1 MSFRENLRD
10 ELNYQDIR
18 IKELSEKT
26 QISIG
31 TINHYLAEKS
41 TEPTAENAVKI
52 AKALNVSVE
61 YLVTGKNPATCKDS
75 LQLTEV
81 EVHNYKKLHE
91 LIESCVNLSQKQ
103 IQLLKQIAENFEK
116 NVEK

>member
-10 ELNYQDIR
+10 ELNYQDVR

-26 QISIG
+26 EISIG

-52 AKALNVSVE
+52 AQALNVTVE
-61 YLVTGKNPATCKDS
+61 YLVTGKTSSQVQIKEPDLNIALCKKYYSLIQKIDALES
-75 LQLTEV
+75 ASVSILEKLILQL
-81 EVHNYKKLHE
+81 K
-91 LIESCVNLSQKQ
+91 
-103 IQLLKQIAENFEK
+103 
-116 NVEK
+116 

>member
-10 ELNYQDIR
+10 ELNYKDVR

-26 QISIG
+26 KISIG

-52 AKALNVSVE
+52 ARALGVTVE
-61 YLVTGKNPATCKDS
+61 YLVTGKNPSPKES
-75 LQLTEV
+75 KPQLTDE
-81 EVHNYKKLHE
+81 EIRLYRKFHD
-91 LIESCVNLSQKQ
+91 LIESCKNLSPKN
-103 IQLLKQIAENFEK
+103 IQLLKQVAESFEK
-116 NVEK
+116 E

>member
-10 ELNYQDIR
+10 ELNYQDVR

-26 QISIG
+26 EISVG

-52 AKALNVSVE
+52 AQALNVTVE
-61 YLVTGKNPATCKDS
+61 YLVTGKNPSPQNSAPKLTDEEIRIYKQNAS
-75 LQLTEV
+75 LIKKIDQLSPAS
-81 EVHNYKKLHE
+81 KKA
-91 LIESCVNLSQKQ
+91 IENLMVQMK
-103 IQLLKQIAENFEK
+103 
-116 NVEK
+116 

>member
-10 ELNYQDIR
+10 ELNYQDVR

-26 QISIG
+26 EISVG

-52 AKALNVSVE
+52 AQALNVTVE
-61 YLVTGKNPATCKDS
+61 YLVTGKNPSPQNSKPKLTDEEIRIYKQNSS
-75 LQLTEV
+75 LI
-81 EVHNYKKLHE
+81 KKLAK
-91 LIESCVNLSQKQ
+91 LSPASKKAIE
-103 IQLLKQIAENFEK
+103 ILLEQMK
-116 NVEK
+116 

>member
-10 ELNYQDIR
+10 ELNYQDVR

-26 QISIG
+26 EISVG

-52 AKALNVSVE
+52 AQSLNVTVE
-61 YLVTGKNPATCKDS
+61 YLVTGKNPSPQNSAS
-75 LQLTEV
+75 QLTDE
-81 EVHNYKKLHE
+81 EIRIYKQNSTLIKKLAQ
-91 LIESCVNLSQKQ
+91 LSPASKRVIENLLEQMK
-103 IQLLKQIAENFEK
+103 
-116 NVEK
+116 